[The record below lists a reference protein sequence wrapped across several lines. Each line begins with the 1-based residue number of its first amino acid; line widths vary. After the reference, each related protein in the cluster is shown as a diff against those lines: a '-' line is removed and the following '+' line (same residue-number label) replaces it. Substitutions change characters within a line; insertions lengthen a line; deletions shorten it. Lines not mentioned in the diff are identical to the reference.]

1 MEDGMDDRRRDLLLT
16 GPKVVN
22 VGLADFAASLRGQ
35 GVTVAQVDWRPPAGG
50 DPEMIELLDKLL

>member
-1 MEDGMDDRRRDLLLT
+1 MNDKRRDLLIT

-35 GVTVAQVDWRPPAGG
+35 GVAVAQVDWRPPAGG
-50 DPEMIELLDKLL
+50 DPEMVALLDKLL